1 MSGSSRASATSP
13 GGVGI
18 PFVVSGP
25 SGVGKTSLLRRVL
38 ERDPGVA
45 FSVSHTTRRPRP
57 GERNG
62 EDYHFVDGETF
73 ERMVDEGRFLEWAEY
88 QGNRYGTSHEAVE
101 GPTRKGV
108 DLILEVEVQGA
119 RQLRERLSG
128 AVFLF
133 VLPPSMEVLERRLR
147 DRASDGEEAIVRRL
161 ARAREEV
168 REAAAYDFIIVNDD
182 LEAAVSD
189 LLGVIAAC
197 RRRPARVLAELGD
210 RFDFD

>member
-1 MSGSSRASATSP
+1 VSAPSRA
-13 GGVGI
+13 GI

-38 ERDPGVA
+38 EIDTGVA
-45 FSVSHTTRRPRP
+45 FSVSHTTRKPRS

-62 EDYHFVDGETF
+62 EDYHFVDGDTF
-73 ERMVDEGRFLEWAEY
+73 ERMVGEGRFLEWAEY
-88 QGNRYGTSHEAVE
+88 QGNRYGTSYEAVE

-133 VLPPSMEVLERRLR
+133 VLPPSMDVLERRLR
-147 DRASDGEEAIVRRL
+147 DRASDGEEAILRRL

-168 REAAAYDFIIVNDD
+168 REAVAYDYVIVNDD
-182 LEAAVSD
+182 LETAVSD

-197 RRRPARVLAELGD
+197 RRRPSRVLATLGE